1 MLILCNN
8 LLEILGQIVESLNR
22 GDFQLLPELL
32 SKKKI
37 LHQKIQESV
46 VDKKNIDEII
56 KLLTLS
62 ISIEK
67 SIIELAKDKK
77 KKIIDELN
85 ELQRQKKA
93 FSAYNNNALKEYG
106 HDY

>member
-8 LLEILGQIVESLNR
+8 LLEILGQIVESLNK
-22 GDFQLLPELL
+22 GNFQLLPELL